1 MTRTLEYSVR
11 PINERR
17 RLVENEGHI
26 HAVKRGRSGRFHFEN
41 MPRLH
46 RILAFFLRLTF
57 TNRIGRANALKI
69 KLEQF
74 DLACPSL
81 ASAFDG
87 LRILFVTD
95 LHIDNNDA
103 LVEKIINSVNSSAYD
118 ICILGGDYTFGRAWK
133 NAFDHSNLETIA
145 KYLVS
150 RSPVFGVLGNH
161 DTYDVGKLLETTGV
175 KMLVNDSVPIDRQ
188 GEKIYI
194 SGLDD
199 CHYFGADDIKLAEE
213 SIEEGAFKVMVSHSP
228 EIYKQAADA
237 GFALFLAGHTHAGQV
252 CLPGRKIIVR
262 GASVPTRILHGVWHH
277 GKMTGYT
284 SAGVGTS
291 GIPVR
296 FFCPPQIALI
306 TLRSVT
312 DTKI

>member
-1 MTRTLEYSVR
+1 MR
-11 PINERR
+11 PINKRR
-17 RLVENEGHI
+17 WLVEHEGRI

-46 RILAFFLRLTF
+46 RILAFFLRVTF
-57 TNRIGRANALKI
+57 TKWIGQVNALKV

-81 ASAFDG
+81 PAAFDG
-87 LRILFVTD
+87 LRILLVAD
-95 LHIDNNDA
+95 PHIDNTDA
-103 LVEKIINSVNSSAYD
+103 LVEKIIKAVDSVAYD

-133 NAFDHSNLETIA
+133 NAIDYSNLETIA

-150 RSPVFGVLGNH
+150 RSPVYGVLGNH
-161 DTYDVGKLLETTGV
+161 DIYDVGELLETIGV
-175 KMLVNDSVPIDRQ
+175 IMLVNDNAGIDRD

-199 CHYFGADDIKLAEE
+199 CHYFGADDIKLTDE
-213 SIEEGAFKVMVSHSP
+213 SIEEGVFKIMVSHSP
-228 EIYKQAADA
+228 ETYKKAADA
-237 GFALFLAGHTHAGQV
+237 GYALYFAGHTHAGQV
-252 CLPGRKIIVR
+252 CLPGQKAIVR
-262 GASVPTRILHGVWHH
+262 GTSVPTRILNGLWHH

-284 SAGVGTS
+284 SRGVGTS

-296 FFCPPQIALI
+296 FFCPPQIPLI
-306 TLRSVT
+306 TLRSVPQ
-312 DTKI
+312 IQ